1 MKNTRIFIL
10 LIAVLISACG
20 EDRPRS
26 NPFDPETELSP
37 DDWAPTNLQAEVL
50 NDSEIILTWTQEET
64 RISGFRIS
72 RKAGNG
78 TYTQIAELGENVTE
92 YTDSGLSLDTDY
104 TYRVK
109 AYTDVN
115 ESSSISS
122 NTTNT
127 SFPSPTNFVA
137 TIIDHQSIQ
146 LTWTDNCIFEA
157 GYRLERT
164 SGGITTQIAEL
175 GENVTEYTDSGLSLD
190 TDYTYRVKAYT
201 DMNESGNSISE
212 VITLYYDCLSVFMGT
227 AAEDCSGEC
236 NGTAVEDCSGE
247 CNGTAVEDC
256 NNDCNG
262 SAFANSCEY
271 CIGGNTG
278 LDESYCG
285 IVTDIDGNEYGTVL
299 IGNQVWMSENLKV
312 TKYKDGTAIPTGHSN
327 SDWSNLSSGAY
338 AVYDDDDVNTD
349 TYGFL
354 YNWYAV
360 DDSRI
365 IAPDGWHVPTDDE
378 WTTLTDYLGGTSVS
392 GGKMKETGTEHWSS
406 PNTDATNESGFTAL
420 PGGYRYF
427 NGNYIHQ
434 GYSGY
439 FWSSTEYNGR
449 GSAWYRLLYYD
460 GSDVSR
466 SNYYKLCGFSLR
478 CVRD

>member
-50 NDSEIILTWTQEET
+50 NDSEIKLTWTQEET

-78 TYTQIAELGENVTE
+78 TY
-92 YTDSGLSLDTDY
+92 
-104 TYRVK
+104 
-109 AYTDVN
+109 
-115 ESSSISS
+115 
-122 NTTNT
+122 
-127 SFPSPTNFVA
+127 
-137 TIIDHQSIQ
+137 
-146 LTWTDNCIFEA
+146 
-157 GYRLERT
+157 
-164 SGGITTQIAEL
+164 TQIAEL

-327 SDWSNLSSGAY
+327 SVWSNLSSGAY

-378 WTTLTDYLGGTSVS
+378 WTTLTDYLGGTSVA
-392 GGKMKETGTEHWSS
+392 GGKMKETGTEHWGS

-420 PGGYRYF
+420 PGGYRDYYGYY
-427 NGNYIHQ
+427 NNQ
-434 GYSGY
+434 GFSGY
-439 FWSSTEYNGR
+439 FWSSTELSSNY
-449 GSAWYRLLYYD
+449 AWYRLL
-460 GSDVSR
+460 
-466 SNYYKLCGFSLR
+466 NYNTSGVYRTNDNKTYGFSLR

>member
-78 TYTQIAELGENVTE
+78 TY
-92 YTDSGLSLDTDY
+92 
-104 TYRVK
+104 
-109 AYTDVN
+109 
-115 ESSSISS
+115 
-122 NTTNT
+122 
-127 SFPSPTNFVA
+127 
-137 TIIDHQSIQ
+137 
-146 LTWTDNCIFEA
+146 
-157 GYRLERT
+157 
-164 SGGITTQIAEL
+164 TQIAEL

-420 PGGYRYF
+420 PGGYRYG
-427 NGNYIHQ
+427 NGYYYSQ
-434 GYSGY
+434 GYVGF
-439 FWSSTEYNGR
+439 FWSSTELSSNY
-449 GSAWYRLLYYD
+449 AWYRLLNYNTSGVYR
-460 GSDVSR
+460 V
-466 SNYYKLCGFSLR
+466 SNYKLYGFSLR

>member
-109 AYTDVN
+109 AYTD
-115 ESSSISS
+115 
-122 NTTNT
+122 
-127 SFPSPTNFVA
+127 
-137 TIIDHQSIQ
+137 
-146 LTWTDNCIFEA
+146 
-157 GYRLERT
+157 
-164 SGGITTQIAEL
+164 
-175 GENVTEYTDSGLSLD
+175 
-190 TDYTYRVKAYT
+190 
-201 DMNESGNSISE
+201 MNESGNSISE

-227 AAEDCSGEC
+227 AA
-236 NGTAVEDCSGE
+236 EDCSGE

-327 SDWSNLSSGAY
+327 SVWSNLSSGAY

-378 WTTLTDYLGGTSVS
+378 WTTLTDYLGGTSVA
-392 GGKMKETGTEHWSS
+392 GGKMKETGTEHWGS

-420 PGGYRYF
+420 PGGYRDYYGYY
-427 NGNYIHQ
+427 NNQ
-434 GYSGY
+434 GFSGY
-439 FWSSTEYNGR
+439 FWSSTELSSNY
-449 GSAWYRLLYYD
+449 AWYRLL
-460 GSDVSR
+460 
-466 SNYYKLCGFSLR
+466 NYNTSGVYRTNDNKTYGFSLR

>member
-50 NDSEIILTWTQEET
+50 NDSEIKLTWTQEET

-78 TYTQIAELGENVTE
+78 TY
-92 YTDSGLSLDTDY
+92 
-104 TYRVK
+104 
-109 AYTDVN
+109 
-115 ESSSISS
+115 
-122 NTTNT
+122 
-127 SFPSPTNFVA
+127 
-137 TIIDHQSIQ
+137 
-146 LTWTDNCIFEA
+146 
-157 GYRLERT
+157 
-164 SGGITTQIAEL
+164 TQIAEL

-327 SDWSNLSSGAY
+327 SVWSNLSSGAY

-378 WTTLTDYLGGTSVS
+378 WTTLTDYLGGTSVA
-392 GGKMKETGTEHWSS
+392 GGKMKETGTEHWGS

-420 PGGYRYF
+420 PGGYRST
-427 NGNYIHQ
+427 NGSYGNQ
-434 GYSGY
+434 GYYGY
-439 FWSSTEYNGR
+439 FWSSTENN
-449 GSAWYRLLYYD
+449 SDTAWYRVLHYNY
-460 GSDVSR
+460 SDVSR
-466 SNYYKLCGFSLR
+466 SSSNKRYGFSLR

>member
-109 AYTDVN
+109 AYTD
-115 ESSSISS
+115 
-122 NTTNT
+122 
-127 SFPSPTNFVA
+127 
-137 TIIDHQSIQ
+137 
-146 LTWTDNCIFEA
+146 
-157 GYRLERT
+157 
-164 SGGITTQIAEL
+164 
-175 GENVTEYTDSGLSLD
+175 
-190 TDYTYRVKAYT
+190 
-201 DMNESGNSISE
+201 MNESGNSISE
-212 VITLYYDCLSVFMGT
+212 VITLYYDCLSVFMGTAAEDCSGECNGT

-327 SDWSNLSSGAY
+327 SVWSNLSSGAY

-420 PGGYRYF
+420 PGGYRST
-427 NGNYIHQ
+427 NGSYGNQ
-434 GYSGY
+434 GYYGY
-439 FWSSTEYNGR
+439 FWSSTENN
-449 GSAWYRLLYYD
+449 SDTAWYRVLHYNY
-460 GSDVSR
+460 SDVSR
-466 SNYYKLCGFSLR
+466 SSSNKRYGFSLR

>member
-109 AYTDVN
+109 AYTD
-115 ESSSISS
+115 
-122 NTTNT
+122 
-127 SFPSPTNFVA
+127 
-137 TIIDHQSIQ
+137 
-146 LTWTDNCIFEA
+146 
-157 GYRLERT
+157 
-164 SGGITTQIAEL
+164 
-175 GENVTEYTDSGLSLD
+175 
-190 TDYTYRVKAYT
+190 
-201 DMNESGNSISE
+201 MNESGNSISE

-227 AAEDCSGEC
+227 AAEDCSGECNGTAVEDCSGEC

-378 WTTLTDYLGGTSVS
+378 WTTLTDYLGGTSV
-392 GGKMKETGTEHWSS
+392 
-406 PNTDATNESGFTAL
+406 
-420 PGGYRYF
+420 
-427 NGNYIHQ
+427 
-434 GYSGY
+434 
-439 FWSSTEYNGR
+439 
-449 GSAWYRLLYYD
+449 
-460 GSDVSR
+460 
-466 SNYYKLCGFSLR
+466 
-478 CVRD
+478 

>member
-78 TYTQIAELGENVTE
+78 TY
-92 YTDSGLSLDTDY
+92 
-104 TYRVK
+104 
-109 AYTDVN
+109 
-115 ESSSISS
+115 
-122 NTTNT
+122 
-127 SFPSPTNFVA
+127 
-137 TIIDHQSIQ
+137 
-146 LTWTDNCIFEA
+146 
-157 GYRLERT
+157 
-164 SGGITTQIAEL
+164 TQIAEL

-327 SDWSNLSSGAY
+327 SVWSNLSSGAY

-466 SNYYKLCGFSLR
+466 SNYYKECGFSLR

>member
-78 TYTQIAELGENVTE
+78 TY
-92 YTDSGLSLDTDY
+92 
-104 TYRVK
+104 
-109 AYTDVN
+109 
-115 ESSSISS
+115 
-122 NTTNT
+122 
-127 SFPSPTNFVA
+127 
-137 TIIDHQSIQ
+137 
-146 LTWTDNCIFEA
+146 
-157 GYRLERT
+157 
-164 SGGITTQIAEL
+164 TQIAEL

-466 SNYYKLCGFSLR
+466 SNYYKECGFSLR

>member
-78 TYTQIAELGENVTE
+78 TY
-92 YTDSGLSLDTDY
+92 
-104 TYRVK
+104 
-109 AYTDVN
+109 
-115 ESSSISS
+115 
-122 NTTNT
+122 
-127 SFPSPTNFVA
+127 
-137 TIIDHQSIQ
+137 
-146 LTWTDNCIFEA
+146 
-157 GYRLERT
+157 
-164 SGGITTQIAEL
+164 TQIAEL

>member
-50 NDSEIILTWTQEET
+50 NDSEIKLTWTQEET

-78 TYTQIAELGENVTE
+78 TY
-92 YTDSGLSLDTDY
+92 
-104 TYRVK
+104 
-109 AYTDVN
+109 
-115 ESSSISS
+115 
-122 NTTNT
+122 
-127 SFPSPTNFVA
+127 
-137 TIIDHQSIQ
+137 
-146 LTWTDNCIFEA
+146 
-157 GYRLERT
+157 
-164 SGGITTQIAEL
+164 TQIAEL

-227 AAEDCSGEC
+227 AAEDCSGECNGTAVEDCSGEC

-327 SDWSNLSSGAY
+327 SVWSNLSSGAY

-439 FWSSTEYNGR
+439 FWSSTEYSSN
-449 GSAWYRLLYYD
+449 SAWYRTLNYNY
-460 GSDVSR
+460 SDVDR
-466 SNYYKLCGFSLR
+466 GSNYKKYGFSLR

>member
-78 TYTQIAELGENVTE
+78 TY
-92 YTDSGLSLDTDY
+92 
-104 TYRVK
+104 
-109 AYTDVN
+109 
-115 ESSSISS
+115 
-122 NTTNT
+122 
-127 SFPSPTNFVA
+127 
-137 TIIDHQSIQ
+137 
-146 LTWTDNCIFEA
+146 
-157 GYRLERT
+157 
-164 SGGITTQIAEL
+164 TQIAEL

-327 SDWSNLSSGAY
+327 SVWSNLSSGAY

-378 WTTLTDYLGGTSVS
+378 WTTLTDYLGGTSVA

-439 FWSSTEYNGR
+439 FWSSTEYSSNN
-449 GSAWYRLLYYD
+449 AWYRLL
-460 GSDVSR
+460 
-466 SNYYKLCGFSLR
+466 NYNTSGVYRTNDNKKYGFSLR
-478 CVRD
+478 CVRHLIQSVSHLQQSF